1 MLFCLS
7 DIARTYKRCGR
18 NITYNVLLVMIDVI
32 SIYMLMADAADQSF
46 LCTLTSAA
54 VGSDFPRRLEMNI
67 SRYTIVERKS
77 ASSNAVKMQ
86 AATATLGL
94 RIAPNMIRRYMTKI
108 DSSRKGVCI
117 LSRRW

>member
-18 NITYNVLLVMIDVI
+18 NITYNVLLVMIDVV

-77 ASSNAVKMQ
+77 ASSSAVKMQ

-94 RIAPNMIRRYMTKI
+94 RIAPSMIRRYMTNTA
-108 DSSRKGVCI
+108 SSWKAPPS
-117 LSRRW
+117 LPRRW